1 MFFFDVHTH
10 KESFSENVF
19 SIENK
24 YPNSTDF
31 TTPFSIGIHPWFIQ
45 TENVTKELLIIEEK
59 LQDENC
65 FALGECGLD
74 KVTAT
79 DFELQK
85 IVFRKQVQLSEK
97 HKKPLIIHCVKAF
110 QEIIEFKKE
119 LKPHQIWILHGFHK
133 NLQVA
138 ESLLKNGIVVSFG
151 AAIIHHKKLQEVVSK
166 ISTSSILLETDN
178 TSIDIKEVYQKI
190 AALKEITVED
200 LQQKIK
206 QNFVSLFPR
215 VQSRGFFNFE

>member
-10 KESFSENVF
+10 KESLSENVF
-19 SIENK
+19 SVENK

-31 TTPFSIGIHPWFIQ
+31 TKPFSIGIHPWFIER
-45 TENVTKELLIIEEK
+45 ENIAKELLIIEEK
-59 LQDENC
+59 LQNENC

-74 KVTAT
+74 KATAT

-85 IVFRKQVQLSEK
+85 IVFRKQIQLSEK
-97 HKKPLIIHCVKAF
+97 YKKPLIIHCVKAF

-119 LKPHQIWILHGFHK
+119 LKPHQIWILHGFNK

-138 ESLLKNGIVVSFG
+138 ESLLKNGIVLSIG

-166 ISTSSILLETDN
+166 VAISSLLLETDN
-178 TSIDIKEVYQKI
+178 DKVDVKEVYQKI
-190 AALKEITVED
+190 AAIKKITVKD

-206 QNFVSLFPR
+206 RNFVSLFPR
-215 VQSRGFFNFE
+215 VQSRGFF